1 MAGSITASDVWAAI
15 SEGKRIALP
24 LTAVNE
30 TLAGNLT
37 IDKSYGN
44 IIRLDPGGS
53 ARDVTLPA
61 EYEGAIY
68 LLINAANAAETITV
82 KNAAAAT
89 VVTCEQ
95 NRAVLLFC
103 SGGAWAGLA
112 KFETVL

>member
-1 MAGSITASDVWAAI
+1 MAGNITASDVWAAI

-24 LTAVNE
+24 LTASNE

-61 EYEGAIY
+61 EYDGAIY
-68 LLINAANAAETITV
+68 LVINAADAAETITI
-82 KNAAAAT
+82 KNPAAGT

-95 NRAVLLFC
+95 NRSVICFVLN
-103 SGGAWAGLA
+103 GAWVGLC